1 MHARSSSAHSAYTP
15 PVRIPNSTAALA
27 LSDAKQLAR
36 RIFLRTLEAV
46 DPCTAV
52 ERCLSLS
59 SHALCCSGRDY
70 DLRQFPDLR
79 ILAIGKA
86 AHGMLDGLA
95 AILPRETKLR
105 GVVSAPTAPPAGL
118 EVPGVPHPRGE
129 RAGFSDFQYFLGG
142 HPEPNEHSL
151 LAGQAALELLR
162 GCNRQTLVIILLSGG
177 GSALMDSP
185 LLNTLSLAEIRQLF
199 RALVTCGAG
208 IHEINTVRK
217 HLSAVKG
224 GRLAQAAH
232 PAMVLTLAISD
243 VPVGKE
249 TALASGPTLPDP
261 TTTADA
267 LSVISK
273 YNLAPRLPAPL
284 LAWIESGQMPET
296 PKSSDPAFANVQ
308 FELIAGMHELFH
320 AAHRIAEA
328 EDCLAFCDNST
339 DDWPVEQ
346 AAGSLLA
353 QLADLAGAN
362 PHQPVA
368 LISDGEIKSPVT
380 GDGLGG
386 RNSAFVL
393 NCVEKIAGKNI
404 VALSAGTDGMD
415 GNSPAAGAVA
425 DGHTLARARQFG
437 LEPED
442 FFQRSDSFRFF
453 DALGDTIVTGPT
465 GNNLR
470 DLRLLIALPSAQK

>member
-1 MHARSSSAHSAYTP
+1 MLADPSSIVSAYTP
-15 PVRIPNSTAALA
+15 PVPNPNSTAATT
-27 LSDAKQLAR
+27 SPDNKQLAR

-46 DPCTAV
+46 DPCAAV
-52 ERCLSLS
+52 ERCLSS
-59 SHALCCSGRDY
+59 ASHTLCCSGRTY
-70 DLRQFPDLR
+70 DLSLFPDLR
-79 ILAIGKA
+79 VLAVGKA
-86 AHGMLDGLA
+86 AHGMLAGLA
-95 AILPRETKLR
+95 AILPHATKLR
-105 GVVSAPTAPPAGL
+105 GVVSAPTAAPPSSGI
-118 EVPGVPHPRGE
+118 
-129 RAGFSDFQYFLGG
+129 QYFVSG
-142 HPEPNEHSL
+142 HPEPNEQSL
-151 LAGQAALELLR
+151 LAGQAALQLLR
-162 GCNRQTLVIILLSGG
+162 GCTPQTLVIILLSGG
-177 GSALMDSP
+177 GSALMEAP
-185 LLNTLSLAEIRQLF
+185 LLSTLSLSDVRLLN

-232 PAMVLTLAISD
+232 PATVLTLAISD

-261 TTTADA
+261 TTRADA
-267 LSVISK
+267 LTVIAR
-273 YNLAPRLPAPL
+273 YNLSPRLPAAL
-284 LAWIESGQMPET
+284 TAWIQSGQMPET

-328 EDCLAFCDNST
+328 EDRLAFCDNST

-346 AAGSLLA
+346 AADSLLA
-353 QLADLAGAN
+353 QLSDLAGAN

-404 VALSAGTDGMD
+404 VVLSAGTDGMD
-415 GNSPAAGAVA
+415 GNSCAAGAVA

-437 LEPED
+437 LDPTD

-453 DALGDTIVTGPT
+453 DALGDAIVTGPT

-470 DLRLLIALPSAQK
+470 DLRLLIALPIAKE